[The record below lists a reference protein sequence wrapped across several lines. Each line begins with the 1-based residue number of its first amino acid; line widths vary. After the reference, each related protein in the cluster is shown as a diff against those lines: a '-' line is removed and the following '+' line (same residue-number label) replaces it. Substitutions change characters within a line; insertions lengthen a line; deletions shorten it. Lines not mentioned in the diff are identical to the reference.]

1 MCSSDLGPTGLAAV
15 SFEAVAQDGQPAQV
29 TETVVAES
37 VVEEGAAAAAPQA
50 AANPADLILGDWKP
64 ADMDVTVRIFVLK
77 GKYVGGV
84 VKAANPQLVNTELLR
99 GIDYDAATGTWRGE
113 IFAVKRGSFVPMTIR
128 KTRTGFEMV
137 AGSGIMSKTI
147 EWVPTTAQS
156 PAAQGS
162 GAAPR

>member
-1 MCSSDLGPTGLAAV
+1 MTTISRLLLPALVFCCLGLVTGAPVAA
-15 SFEAVAQDGQPAQV
+15 AD
-29 TETVVAES
+29 
-37 VVEEGAAAAAPQA
+37 AAAAAPQA
-50 AANPADLILGDWKP
+50 PANPADLILGDWKP

-128 KTRTGFEMV
+128 KTRDGFEMV

-147 EWVPTTAQS
+147 EWVPAPVQAA
-156 PAAQGS
+156 AAQNP
-162 GAAPR
+162 ATAPR